1 MWTKKK
7 KKAGITLD
15 VFKSYRIKG
24 CFYRNKDIRKVKSG
38 TQDKALA
45 DPGELQIVFPV
56 YFYFNIQFLTK

>member
-1 MWTKKK
+1 M
-7 KKAGITLD
+7 D

-24 CFYRNKDIRKVKSG
+24 CFYRNKDIRKVEPG